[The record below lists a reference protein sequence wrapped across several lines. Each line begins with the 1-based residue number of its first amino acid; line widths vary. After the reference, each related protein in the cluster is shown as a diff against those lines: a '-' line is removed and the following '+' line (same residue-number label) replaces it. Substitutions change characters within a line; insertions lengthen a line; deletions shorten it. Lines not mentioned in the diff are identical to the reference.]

1 MKMGNIWK
9 AGKIFGFKILLY
21 VQIGV
26 CIFIFIF
33 FYVCVWP
40 QRGVFVVSIF
50 LRSWPQLCSSSLCLT
65 ADLADKI
72 CFCFRNCGSNTKQC
86 CFICENLSA
95 VTITQHEGTLSESLT
110 LSSSFIQHRCSPV
123 QYVKW
128 MAGCV
133 PWALVHRHTHTQTNR
148 CRGFVSAYQRLQFS
162 LITVRPV
169 KRKSVI
175 MPFSAGTHCSSWHL
189 SHHTVLHQPQAMTG
203 CIFCLFLSVYCTCMD
218 TFVSICRRRHWSRSI
233 GVHTTLHMLILR
245 MNWAKQMNL
254 FNATEMSSSTFLR
267 SLAISVA

>member
-133 PWALVHRHTHTQTNR
+133 PWALVHRHTHTHKQTAAEDL
-148 CRGFVSAYQRLQFS
+148 CL
-162 LITVRPV
+162 LI
-169 KRKSVI
+169 SG
-175 MPFSAGTHCSSWHL
+175 S
-189 SHHTVLHQPQAMTG
+189 
-203 CIFCLFLSVYCTCMD
+203 
-218 TFVSICRRRHWSRSI
+218 
-233 GVHTTLHMLILR
+233 
-245 MNWAKQMNL
+245 
-254 FNATEMSSSTFLR
+254 
-267 SLAISVA
+267 SLASSLSGQWNAKVSLCHSQLAHTAHHDI